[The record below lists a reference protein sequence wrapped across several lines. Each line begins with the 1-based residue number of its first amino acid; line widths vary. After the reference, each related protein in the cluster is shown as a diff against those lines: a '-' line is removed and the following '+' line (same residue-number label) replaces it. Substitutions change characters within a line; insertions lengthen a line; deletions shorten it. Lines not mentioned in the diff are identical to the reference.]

1 MSILFKELINQRL
14 RKLTVPE
21 LLDYS
26 KQYGFSLD
34 KRQAKEIVSYLK
46 TNNINP
52 FTKKEREKM
61 LRQLAAITDEETADQ
76 ANRLFTQLIKSY
88 GLSNLFES

>member
-14 RKLTVPE
+14 RKITVTE

-26 KQYGFSLD
+26 NQYGFSLD
-34 KRQAKEIVSYLK
+34 RSQAKDIVSYLK

-52 FTKKEREKM
+52 FTKKERQKM
-61 LRQLAAITDEETADQ
+61 LRQLAEITDGETAEK
-76 ANRLFTQLIKSY
+76 ANQLFIQLVESY